1 MIVTAARPAAAVRFV
16 RGAAR
21 RHAVR
26 AVQVLLFVGGLVVLG
41 FVLGG
46 QAHAAEQP
54 AAGTPVESVARTE
67 PVEQLPDTAEPV
79 ARRVAEPVA
88 ERVTRPVVTSVVT
101 PVVTSVV
108 TPVESTGGAVAERAV
123 KPVAEPVEQVVEGA
137 VQGVAQA
144 VPVPPLPEEPFPA
157 QGLPSPTWP
166 GDGDGLGLPVP
177 APGQDRPQDPAP
189 AAVHRDEPLSDNSAA
204 DAPQHTSTGVHTR
217 TQLHPHVY
225 VDGAHESYVTAGP
238 HSPFGG
244 RLPFL
249 PGHAPAGPGGSAVV
263 QSVGDGHTQRDG
275 DPHGTWFSQAVAF
288 GLVPGSVQPVT
299 GTGVRERHR
308 GILEFPG

>member
-1 MIVTAARPAAAVRFV
+1 MIVTAALPAAAVRLV
-16 RGAAR
+16 RGAAG

-26 AVQVLLFVGGLVVLG
+26 AVQVLLVLGGLVVLG

-46 QAHAAEQP
+46 QAYAAEQP
-54 AAGTPVESVARTE
+54 AAGTPVGGVARTE
-67 PVEQLPDTAEPV
+67 PVEQLPETAEPV

-88 ERVTRPVVTSVVT
+88 ERVTRPVVT

-108 TPVESTGGAVAERAV
+108 TPVGSPGGAVVERVA

-157 QGLPSPTWP
+157 QVWPSPTWP

-177 APGQDRPQDPAP
+177 APGQGRPQDPAP
-189 AAVHRDEPLSDNSAA
+189 AAVHRDDPLSDDSAA
-204 DAPQHTSTGVHTR
+204 DAPQYTSASVHTR

-238 HSPFGG
+238 RKPFGG

-275 DPHGTWFSQAVAF
+275 DPHGAWFSQAVAF

-308 GILEFPG
+308 DILEFPG